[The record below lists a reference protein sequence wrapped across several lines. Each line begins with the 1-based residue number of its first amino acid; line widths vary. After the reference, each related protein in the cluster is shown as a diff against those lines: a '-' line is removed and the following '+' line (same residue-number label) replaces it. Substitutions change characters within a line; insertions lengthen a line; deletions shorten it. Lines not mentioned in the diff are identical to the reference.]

1 MENPILDLIEIFGVE
16 RLLVA
21 IAAGTVASIIKRKIK
36 LNAKRDLVVRVAIA
50 FTVAAILA
58 AVFAS
63 GYDGLVSVASGG
75 LGLSYVISGLAAKDA
90 ATAEIFLRTVAPDLS
105 EEDVRGALKGKSR
118 TEEIYEAIRPLVEKE
133 MPDERIKL
141 VSQVISVLKK
151 FDP

>member
-21 IAAGTVASIIKRKIK
+21 IAAGTIASIIKRKIK

-75 LGLSYVISGLAAKDA
+75 LGLSYVISGLTSKDS
-90 ATAEIFLRTVAPDLS
+90 ATAEIFLRTVAPYLS
-105 EEDVRGALKGKSR
+105 EKDVRDALKGKSQ
-118 TEEIYEAIRPLVEKE
+118 TEEIYEAILPLVETE

-141 VSQVISVLKK
+141 VSQVINVLKN